1 MFLTLSLKVI
11 NITIVL
17 REIMN
22 SIASSMIFMK
32 PRDVTRLV
40 HVDKER
46 SKVYPEE
53 NFYLKMVSTDIYFDM
68 VNNMEMKTDELPTLY
83 GVKPHTTYTK
93 LQKKQEVV
101 SCTTYMV
108 ELKERFHRKS

>member
-1 MFLTLSLKVI
+1 MSLTLSLKVI

-22 SIASSMIFMK
+22 NIASSMIVMK
-32 PRDVTRLV
+32 LRDVTRLV

-68 VNNMEMKTDELPTLY
+68 VNNMEMKTDELPAL
-83 GVKPHTTYTK
+83 
-93 LQKKQEVV
+93 
-101 SCTTYMV
+101 
-108 ELKERFHRKS
+108 

>member
-22 SIASSMIFMK
+22 NIASSMIVIK
-32 PRDVTRLV
+32 PRDVIRLV

-68 VNNMEMKTDELPTLY
+68 VNNMEMKTDELPTSH

-101 SCTTYMV
+101 PCTTYMV